1 MAATVETPV
10 YRAPMRSRDDA
21 VPAWVGPERALELG
35 VCGIGGRLEPAPE
48 SLAEALVTADA
59 QSGIRLA
66 WRIERFAKAPIG
78 AFVWTRDIDG
88 LTYLGRIIGPWTYD
102 TEEEAA
108 AADLVHVRRC
118 DWLVDPIDEGSV
130 PADVQ
135 ATFGRGGRN
144 WQRIRAASV
153 SAPTL
158 AVWDRYRADE

>member
-1 MAATVETPV
+1 MASTDETPV

-21 VPAWVGPERALELG
+21 VPRGVGPERALALG
-35 VCGIGGRLEPAPE
+35 ICGIGGRLVPAPT
-48 SLAEALVTADA
+48 SLAEALVAADA
-59 QSGIRLA
+59 QAGIRLA

-78 AFVWTRDIDG
+78 AFVWTRDVDG
-88 LTYLGRIIGPWTYD
+88 LTYLGRITGPWTYD
-102 TEEEAA
+102 ADEAA
-108 AADLVHVRRC
+108 VAADLVHVRRC
-118 DWLVDPIDEGSV
+118 DWLPDPVDEGSV

-158 AVWDRYRADE
+158 AVWNRYRDEE